1 MIFCL
6 SCKKHTNDINPIG
19 KLSKNYRPYVLSKC
33 NICKKMKSK
42 FVSVK
47 EINGDGF
54 LSNTFKNIPVLNT
67 IS

>member
-6 SCKKHTNDINPIG
+6 SCKKHTNDIDPIG
-19 KLSKNYRPYVLSKC
+19 KLAKNNKPCISAKC

-47 EINGDGF
+47 EIQGDGF
-54 LSNTFKNIPVLNT
+54 LHTYLKIFQY
-67 IS
+67 